1 MSDDYQPVPERP
13 RIAYAVNMAARF
25 LSENGVKSL
34 PVHIFDII
42 RSIGWEIQTFT
53 EVTHSSPDGYTI
65 DELCEELGTT
75 SGFSTLGSDGRYI
88 IAYNDVS
95 ETKERTLFT
104 VCHEVGHCFLKHF
117 VNYDTANLSLE
128 QMRVLDVEANTFAAN
143 LLIPVPIFDALRNE
157 ENTDNMYIFGVSK
170 AAYDTRLLTI
180 ERDREMLNGENRIAL
195 NKLFHRFIYCCKCLN
210 CNKLFTNDNHSDTCI
225 HCGSS
230 NIQWAFRSEYEQR
243 KSERKERHVRK
254 HKPREG
260 ALAHR
265 EERVRKLQ
273 EWEVWHDGTLEQ
285 KNWADHVNY
294 ISGLKAQP
302 WSSLSEEEK
311 IDLLDEKV
319 LEEPNERDRKRNRS
333 KSGTGHARKKT
344 KVGNEEKTSDSKSR
358 CGRVGVQPNPNRKDS
373 E

>member
-25 LSENGVKSL
+25 LAENDVKSL
-34 PVHIFDII
+34 PLDIFGII
-42 RSIGWEIQTFT
+42 EKLGWGLQTFT
-53 EVTHSSPDGYTI
+53 ELTQYEYTF

-75 SGFSTLGSDGRYI
+75 SGFSTPDKDRGYV

-95 ETKERTLFT
+95 EIRERTLFT
-104 VCHEVGHCFLKHF
+104 VCHEVGHCFMKHL
-117 VNYDTANLSLE
+117 VNYDTTHLSTE

-143 LLIPVPIFDALRNE
+143 LLIPVPVFDALRNE
-157 ENTDNMYIFGVSK
+157 ENADNMYIFGVSK

-195 NKLFHRFIYCCKCLN
+195 NKLFHRFIYCCKCLD
-210 CNKLFTNDNHSDTCI
+210 CNKLFTNDNHSDKCV

-230 NIQWAFRSEYEQR
+230 NIQWALRNECEQR
-243 KSERKERHVRK
+243 KTEVKGRRVRK
-254 HKPREG
+254 CKPKEG

-302 WSSLSEEEK
+302 WSTLSEEEK

-319 LEEPNERDRKRNRS
+319 LEEPNERNRKRNRS
-333 KSGTGHARKKT
+333 KSGTRHTGKKAQ
-344 KVGNEEKTSDSKSR
+344 VGNEEKASDSKGCR
-358 CGRVGVQPNPNRKDS
+358 GRTGVQPDTDRKDP

>member
-25 LSENGVKSL
+25 LAENRVKSL
-34 PVHIFDII
+34 PLDIL
-42 RSIGWEIQTFT
+42 SIIECLGWKTQTFT
-53 EVTHSSPDGYTI
+53 ELTHAVQYEYTI
-65 DELCEELGTT
+65 DELCEELQTS
-75 SGFSTLGSDGRYI
+75 SGFSIPGKDGGYV
-88 IAYNDVS
+88 IAYNDVTES
-95 ETKERTLFT
+95 KERSLFT
-104 VCHEVGHCFLKHF
+104 VCHEVGHCFMKHL
-117 VNYDTANLSLE
+117 VNFDTTHLSPE
-128 QMRVLDVEANTFAAN
+128 QTRVLDAEANTFAAN
-143 LLIPVPIFDALRNE
+143 LLIPVPVFDALRDE
-157 ENTDNMYIFGVSK
+157 ENIDNMYIFGVSK

-195 NKLFHRFIYCCKCLN
+195 NKLFHRFIYCCKCLD

-230 NIQWAFRSEYEQR
+230 NIQWAFISEYEQR
-243 KSERKERHVRK
+243 ESERKERHVRK
-254 HKPREG
+254 HKPKEG

-344 KVGNEEKTSDSKSR
+344 KVGNEEKASDSKSR
-358 CGRVGVQPNPNRKDS
+358 CGRVGVQPDSNRKDT